1 MKSSL
6 LKTSLI
12 LRSIVFII
20 GFALTGCK
28 KESPSAQEQAFLSD
42 PNVTT
47 CTLEKTTI
55 SKANLP
61 ENNMA
66 QFIPR
71 MERDKRKDI
80 KQGKITLAG
89 RPFLVFLADKP
100 EQEFLLY
107 DLEKDFDPYWWG
119 SWSLYSYHKI
129 NEDYYEFIL
138 TDDGNK
144 LAARKYKGDIG
155 IIKAGK
161 GGRELEK
168 VEFSGSLHQEGYV
181 AVPIGNIEKHRVD
194 PVTECMIPTGDYTA
208 YIMNI
213 TYDNLNITI
222 SNNYHT
228 NAKGQSSNKEIVYGI
243 QVRKDKPYV
252 LDFSNEPMVVFD
264 QPPMSKT
271 TFSRGD
277 EIEFAAVLI
286 DPELDIMIRGLD
298 DTSVKVDREYKDSD
312 GKVIDTLKVSK
323 SLDPNIVIIWADGEI
338 VAEGVMPFG

>member
-1 MKSSL
+1 MKSLL

-12 LRSIVFII
+12 LLSTIFTI
-20 GFALTGCK
+20 GFVLTSCK
-28 KESPSAQEQAFLSD
+28 KTPSAQEQAFLSD
-42 PNVTT
+42 PNVVT

-55 SKANLP
+55 SQLNLEKNDWP
-61 ENNMA
+61 S
-66 QFIPR
+66 FLHR
-71 MERDKRKDI
+71 MEEDERK
-80 KQGKITLAG
+80 TLMKG
-89 RPFLVFLADKP
+89 QLILADRDFLILLADRP
-100 EQEFLLY
+100 EREFFLY
-107 DLEKDFDPYWWG
+107 DIDKEFGPYWWG

-129 NEDYYEFIL
+129 DEDFYEFMFIE
-138 TDDGNK
+138 DGNK

-155 IIKAGK
+155 VFKAGK

-168 VEFSGSLHQEGYV
+168 VEFSGSLHQKGNV
-181 AVPIGNIEKHRVD
+181 AVPIGNIEKHRIDSVA
-194 PVTECMIPTGDYTA
+194 ECVIPTGDYTA
-208 YIMNI
+208 YIMHI

-243 QVRKDKPYV
+243 QVRKNKPYV

-271 TFSRGD
+271 IFSRGE
-277 EIEFAAVLI
+277 EIQFAAVLI

-323 SLDPNIVIIWADGEI
+323 SLDPNIVITRADGEI